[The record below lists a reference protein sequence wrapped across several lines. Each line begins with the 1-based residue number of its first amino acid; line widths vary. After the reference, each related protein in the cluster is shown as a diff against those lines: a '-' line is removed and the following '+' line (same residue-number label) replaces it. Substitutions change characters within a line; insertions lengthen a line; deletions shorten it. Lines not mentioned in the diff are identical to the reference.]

1 VQWNQAQKIL
11 PIDPAVSAAI
21 LEIEQAFEDMM
32 RSLDGH
38 AAHVPSRVR
47 SLVWILCSL
56 PVMAERGM
64 HIADEAEL
72 RAELHQRLPTL
83 RRVTARTAIA
93 VP

>member
-1 VQWNQAQKIL
+1 
-11 PIDPAVSAAI
+11 
-21 LEIEQAFEDMM
+21 
-32 RSLDGH
+32 
-38 AAHVPSRVR
+38 
-47 SLVWILCSL
+47 
-56 PVMAERGM
+56 M